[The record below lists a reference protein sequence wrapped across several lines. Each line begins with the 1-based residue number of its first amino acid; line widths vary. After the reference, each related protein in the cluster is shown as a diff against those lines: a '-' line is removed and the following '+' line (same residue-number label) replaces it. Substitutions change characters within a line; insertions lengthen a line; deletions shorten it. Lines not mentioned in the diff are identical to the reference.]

1 MLPEHPSSFR
11 EAVVGARI
19 SPQGEAGRAWLR
31 DETAIDFPSVAAEV
45 DAMSSAFLAHDDV
58 PTLTADVRLTAQQA
72 LEGAAMPLDVP
83 VRCTCRACGG
93 RGERWPDACA
103 TCSGS
108 GIELRTH
115 AVRVLVPARVRD
127 GARFHFV
134 VAPRQHPVTRIE
146 LRVSV
151 AWR

>member
-11 EAVVGARI
+11 EAVVGTRVSQPGPA
-19 SPQGEAGRAWLR
+19 ERAWLG

-45 DAMSSAFLAHDDV
+45 DAMTSAFVAPDTV
-58 PTLTADVRLTAQQA
+58 PTLTADVRLTAHQA
-72 LEGAAMPLDVP
+72 FAGAALPIEVP

-93 RGERWPDACA
+93 RGEQWPDICPS
-103 TCSGS
+103 CEGS
-108 GIELRTH
+108 GIELRPH

-127 GARFHFV
+127 GARFRFV
-134 VAPRQHPVTRIE
+134 VSPRQHPETRIE

-151 AWR
+151 A

>member
-1 MLPEHPSSFR
+1 MSLNLHGIRAIYRFEI
-11 EAVVGARI
+11 ART
-19 SPQGEAGRAWLR
+19 LR
-31 DETAIDFPSVAAEV
+31 TITQSLIAPVLTTSLYFIVFGTAIGATA
-45 DAMSSAFLAHDDV
+45 LA
-58 PTLTADVRLTAQQA
+58 ADVRLTARQA
-72 LEGAAMPLDVP
+72 FEGAAMPLDVP

-93 RGERWPDACA
+93 RGERWPDVCAACG
-103 TCSGS
+103 GS

-127 GARFHFV
+127 GARFRFV

-151 AWR
+151 A